1 MLRLPAALAGLVAL
15 ALLVPAGAQAA
26 GEGGSG
32 PQRAV
37 DETQAEKIASRVP
50 KLAEIHRENP
60 DSYFSAI
67 RKPGQRWEVSLWDPG
82 ESSKQVGLAIIDAR
96 SGKVI
101 EAWTGFQV
109 AWSMARGYPGAFGRS
124 VNSPWVWVTLSV
136 LFFLPFFDWRKPLRW
151 LHFDLLVLLGFGLS
165 LAFFNDAN
173 LGISVP
179 ISGLLL
185 AVLLARLLAI
195 GLRRSGR
202 EPPPLRLL
210 FPWQALLFIG
220 LFLLGFRAALNMVDG
235 NVIDVGYAGVIGA
248 DKLLHGNA
256 LYGAFPKDNGAGD
269 TYGPLLYLAY
279 APFELIWPWQGRW
292 DDLPAAH
299 AAAGVFD
306 VACVAALFLI
316 GRRLRDNALGVILA
330 YAWLAFPFTVYVTNS
345 GSNDA
350 LPAALVLFALAL
362 HARPMARGAL
372 TMAAGMSKFA
382 PLALVPL
389 MATHGMRDGWLRR
402 STRWKRFGLFA
413 LGALLVLGLAAALVF
428 PTTSA
433 ETFWE
438 RTVGYQVGREA
449 PFSVWG
455 FYGGG
460 WEVAQKVVQAATL
473 VGAVAVAFVP
483 RRDDLIGLAALAGA
497 VLVAVELSATYWFYL
512 YIVWFLGPA
521 LVAFL
526 ARPALSG
533 LPVRRPR
540 AEAPA
545 RSSPP
550 AAAAGT

>member
-1 MLRLPAALAGLVAL
+1 MLRLSAAVFCAL
-15 ALLVPAGAQAA
+15 ALMAAPSAAGAAS
-26 GEGGSG
+26 SG
-32 PQRAV
+32 KEPVSA
-37 DETQAEKIASRVP
+37 DQAERIAAKVP
-50 KLAEIHRENP
+50 ELAEIHREKP
-60 DSYFSAI
+60 DSYFSAV
-67 RKPGQRWEVSLWDPG
+67 RKPGKRWEVSLWDPG
-82 ESSKQVGLAIIDAR
+82 KESRQVGLAIVDAT

-101 EAWTGFQV
+101 ESWTGFQV
-109 AWSMARGYPGAFGRS
+109 AWTMARGYPGAFGRS
-124 VNSPWVWVTLSV
+124 VNSPWVWVGLSI

-151 LHFDLLVLLGFGLS
+151 LHLDLLLLLGFGVA

-179 ISGLLL
+179 ICGALL
-185 AVLLARLLAI
+185 AALLARLLFI

-202 EPPPLRLL
+202 EPPPLKLL
-210 FPWQALLFIG
+210 IPWEWLIFIG
-220 LFLLGFRAALNMVDG
+220 LFLLGFRAALNIVDG

-248 DKLLHGNA
+248 DKLVHGNA

-279 APFELIWPWQGRW
+279 VPFELIWPWHGTW

-299 AAAGVFD
+299 AAAGFFD
-306 VACVAALFLI
+306 VACVVALFMI
-316 GRRLRDNALGVILA
+316 GRKLKDNALGVILA
-330 YAWLAFPFTVYVTNS
+330 YAWLAFPFTVYATNS

-372 TMAAGMSKFA
+372 SMAAGLAKFA
-382 PLALVPL
+382 PLALLPL
-389 MATHGMRDGWLRR
+389 MATHGMRDGWLLR

-413 LGALLVLGLAAALVF
+413 LGALLVFGLAALLVL
-428 PTTSA
+428 PTTSPA
-433 ETFWE
+433 TFWE

-460 WEVAQKVVQAATL
+460 WLAAQKVVQAATL
-473 VGAVAVAFVP
+473 IGAVAIAFVP
-483 RRDDLIGLAALAGA
+483 RRDDLVGLAALAGA

-521 LVAFL
+521 LVAFI

-533 LPVRRPR
+533 LPVTRPR

-545 RSSPP
+545 RSSRP
-550 AAAAGT
+550 AAAAGSG

>member
-1 MLRLPAALAGLVAL
+1 MLRLPAALACLAVAGCL
-15 ALLVPAGAQAA
+15 APAAAVAGTGGQRPVDGARAERIAA
-26 GEGGSG
+26 
-32 PQRAV
+32 A
-37 DETQAEKIASRVP
+37 VP
-50 KLAEIHRENP
+50 KVAAIKREDP
-60 DSYFSAI
+60 DATFSSR
-67 RKPGQRWEVSLWDPG
+67 RKAGGRWEVSMW
-82 ESSKQVGLAIIDAR
+82 SSGPKSRQVALVIVDAPT
-96 SGKVI
+96 GKVV

-124 VNSPWVWVTLSV
+124 VNSPWVWVSLSI

-151 LHFDLLVLLGFGLS
+151 LHLDLLLLLGFGVA
-165 LAFFNDAN
+165 LAFFSDAN

-179 ISGLLL
+179 ICGFLL
-185 AVLLARLLAI
+185 AALLARLLAV

-202 EPPPLRLL
+202 EPPPLKLL
-210 FPWQALLFIG
+210 FPWQWLVFIG
-220 LFLLGFRAALNMVDG
+220 LFLLGFRAALNIVDG

-248 DKLLHGNA
+248 DKLVHGNA

-279 APFELIWPWQGRW
+279 VPFELIWPWHGTW

-316 GRRLRDNALGVILA
+316 GRRLKDNALGVILA
-330 YAWLAFPFTVYVTNS
+330 YAWLAFPFTIYVTNS

-350 LPAALVLFALAL
+350 LPAALILFALAL
-362 HARPMARGAL
+362 HARPAARGAL
-372 TMAAGMSKFA
+372 TMAAGLSKFA
-382 PLALVPL
+382 PLALLPL
-389 MATHGMRDGWLRR
+389 MATHGMRDGWLLR

-413 LGALLVLGLAAALVF
+413 LGALLVLGLAAAITL
-428 PTTSA
+428 PTTA
-433 ETFWE
+433 PATLWE

-460 WEVAQKVVQAATL
+460 WEIAQRVVQAATL
-473 VGAVAVAFVP
+473 FGAVAVAFVP
-483 RRDDLIGLAALAGA
+483 RRDDLVGLAALAGA
-497 VLVAVELSATYWFYL
+497 VMVAVELSATYWFYL
-512 YIVWFLGPA
+512 YIIWFLGPA

-533 LPVRRPR
+533 LPVSRPR

-545 RSSPP
+545 LSTRP
-550 AAAAGT
+550 AAAPGSG